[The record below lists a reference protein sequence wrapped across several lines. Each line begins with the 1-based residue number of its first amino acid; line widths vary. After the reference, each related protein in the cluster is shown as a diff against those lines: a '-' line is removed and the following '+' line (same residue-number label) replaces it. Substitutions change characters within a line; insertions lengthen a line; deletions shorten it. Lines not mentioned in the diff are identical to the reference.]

1 MKAKKN
7 AQALTEEQFLKL
19 YNPEDYIRP
28 SVTTDLLILGINKD
42 YSSLKVLLVKRNEH
56 PYIDRWALPGG
67 FIQNDETAHNAASRI
82 LQSKTHLRDVYLD
95 QIYTFTKP
103 DRDPRTRVMSI
114 AYMSLVSEPDETSS
128 DDEAWFNLKF
138 TDQSIELSNKEK
150 GIFISYTLKKE
161 SFQNGI
167 VRYENFTAAL
177 AGKEGLAFDHIEI
190 VIEGIKKLREQIF
203 YGNQAF
209 CLVEKTFTLPELQL
223 VFELILNRPLY
234 KKSFRDMVSEKIV
247 QTGSEKKSK
256 VAGGRK
262 SKEYMMKE
270 V

>member
-7 AQALTEEQFLKL
+7 AQALSEEQFLKL

-56 PYIDRWALPGG
+56 PYLDRWALPGG
-67 FIQNDETAHNAASRI
+67 FIQNDETAYNAASRI

-209 CLVEKTFTLPELQL
+209 CLVDETFTLPVLQAVYETVL
-223 VFELILNRPLY
+223 GRPLY
-234 KKSFRDMVSEKIV
+234 KKSFRDMISGRVEE
-247 QTGSEKKSK
+247 TGNDKTSKTKS
-256 VAGGRK
+256 GRK
-262 SKEYMMKE
+262 CKEYRLKE
-270 V
+270 E